1 MSKKNKKRFWR
12 NFSGPQENDVKR
24 DREVE
29 QSLRTIY
36 GSEEGM
42 PDLSHLDKNKS
53 KRWIYFAVGI
63 PLFVVL
69 LCVAAWTGFLFFN
82 SYKSLAAG
90 KGLVLGIEGPDQVSL
105 GEETIYSINYS
116 NPLDEPLAS
125 VDMRVNFPSDFVV
138 TEINPQ
144 TTEKAMVWKLGDLA
158 AEEKGTITIKG
169 RFIGALGTVSAI
181 QAVATYRPASRTNGL
196 EAMATKQVTY
206 SGTVLEGVIEVPER
220 AIPGDQVTIIYRLT
234 NKAQNPLG
242 KFEARIGLPEGFNFI
257 NATGSQDLL
266 EGRVYK
272 QELPILGAN
281 TSTEVKIIGTF
292 ALGFGGQAKVTAQ
305 AGSLSADNVFL
316 PAQTSEASFPV
327 LAGDLSLKLVV
338 NGTDTTERSVGYGD
352 NLQCALGYENTAN
365 ETLKNVTIR
374 LLLETVDLNNMSAQQ
389 NYALV
394 DWDNLQITASTTRQD
409 QALVWAP
416 SKLNELKEIPQHG
429 NGSFEVNV
437 PLLSQATGTG
447 MAAVKATIFADIEG
461 IGDSKIKR
469 TIQIAPMI
477 FKFKSDASLSAEA
490 RYYSEEGAPLGEGPL
505 PPKVGQAT
513 RYRVYWAINKQV
525 HALKDINVSG
535 VLPRNVRFV
544 TLATSTAG
552 EIAYDPS
559 SRTVS
564 WRLNR
569 LPEGVQNAE
578 MEFDVELTPT
588 ASDDGKFVE
597 LIGSSNFQ
605 AYDENIKENIIQVTK
620 ALSTDLQ
627 NDESAKGKGVV
638 RK

>member
-1 MSKKNKKRFWR
+1 MSKKNKKRFWH
-12 NFSGPQENDVKR
+12 NPPGPQEDTVKR

-36 GSEEGM
+36 ASDEGM
-42 PDLSHLDKNKS
+42 PDLTRLEKKKG

-63 PLFVVL
+63 PLFIIM
-69 LCVAAWTGFLFFN
+69 LCAAAWAGFLFFN

-90 KGLVLGIEGPDQVSL
+90 KGLVLGIDGPAQVSL
-105 GEETIYSINYS
+105 GEEITYFINYY

-125 VDMRVNFPSDFVV
+125 VDVRVNFPSDFVV
-138 TEINPQ
+138 TNINPQ
-144 TTEKAMVWKLGDLA
+144 TTENGMLWKLGALA
-158 AEEKGTITIKG
+158 ANEKGTITVKG

-196 EAMATKQVTY
+196 ETMATQQVTY
-206 SGTVLEGVIEVPER
+206 TDTVLEGKIEVPER
-220 AIPGDQVTIIYRLT
+220 AIPGDQVAIIYRLT
-234 NKAQNPLG
+234 NKGQDPLS
-242 KFEARIGLPEGFNFI
+242 KFEARIGLPEGFSLI

-272 QELPILGAN
+272 QELLILGAN
-281 TSTEVKIIGTF
+281 TSTEVKVIGTF

-305 AGSLSADNVFL
+305 AGTLSADNVFL

-338 NGTDTTERSVGYGD
+338 NGTDTVERSIGFGD
-352 NLQCALGYENTAN
+352 NLQCAIGYENTAN
-365 ETLKNVTIR
+365 EPLKNVTIR
-374 LLLETVDLNNMSAQQ
+374 LLLETLDLNNISTQQ
-389 NYALV
+389 KYVLV
-394 DWDNLQITASTTRQD
+394 DWDKLQITASTTRQD
-409 QALVWAP
+409 QTLVWAP

-429 NGSFEVNV
+429 NGSFEINV
-437 PLLSQATGTG
+437 PFLSQATGTG
-447 MAAVKATIFADIEG
+447 MAAVRATVFADIEG

-469 TIQIAPMI
+469 TIQIAPMV
-477 FKFKSDASLSAEA
+477 FKFKSDAALSAEA
-490 RYYSEEGAPLGEGPL
+490 RYYSEEGAPLGDGPL

-513 RYRVYWAINKQV
+513 RYRIYWAINKQV

-552 EIAYDPS
+552 EIAYDSS

-597 LIGSSNFQ
+597 LIGSSSFQ
-605 AYDENIKENIIQVTK
+605 TYDENIKENIIQVSK
-620 ALSTDLQ
+620 ALNTDLQ